1 MSRMSTDTLPRERPQ
16 MDPRG
21 PVMDESQVGVVAAVW
36 RYKWSSAAIVIAAV
50 LLSIGAA
57 LVVAPEAQATATI
70 ALSTPGA
77 TSVLAPGIQGDAS
90 LARYTAQRSGF
101 VTSDAVLADV
111 AQQLGRTDI
120 TQLRNDLSATPSS
133 TSNTIVITA
142 SAPSGAEAVRLAGAA
157 AQAYRTETKKDVQRL
172 TDASVASIDQSA
184 ANVRN
189 AAAGSAAAQGS
200 ASSTLSQ
207 LAVNAS
213 DIRTSSAL
221 FGDGVDYVI
230 APRADAVTEASL
242 PIKEI
247 GVGFV
252 LGLVIAATVAWLR
265 ANPRRTRA

>member
-1 MSRMSTDTLPRERPQ
+1 MSTSTLPRERHQ

-57 LVVAPEAQATATI
+57 LLVAPEAKATATI

-111 AQQLGRTDI
+111 AHELGRTDI
-120 TQLRNDLSATPSS
+120 TKLRNDLSASPSS

-142 SAPSGAEAVRLAGAA
+142 SAPSGAEAVRLADAA
-157 AQAYRTETKKDVQRL
+157 ANAYRTETKKDVQRL
-172 TDASVASIDQSA
+172 TDAAVASIDQSA
-184 ANVRN
+184 TNVRN
-189 AAAGSAAAQGS
+189 SATGAAAQGS

-242 PIKEI
+242 PIKEL
-247 GVGFV
+247 GVGFI

-265 ANPRRTRA
+265 ANPRRTHA